1 MNIRIVGWLPALIC
15 LLVAAAGAIA
25 LAVVGTFYYL
35 SPTLPEVASIRQ
47 IKLQTPLR
55 VYSRDGVLIAQIGEQ
70 RRIPVRYSEL
80 PNRVIEAFLAAE
92 DDRFFEHPGIDWQG
106 ITRALLFA
114 LGMPGPGGGG
124 STLTQ
129 QLVRTTLIQNEP
141 TVRRKLREIFLSVT
155 LEDELSKEEILEL
168 YLNTVFLGQRAY
180 GVAAAA
186 EVYFGKALNELTIA
200 EAALLAGIPQRPSS
214 YNPIAS
220 RKMAERRRAYVL
232 RRMLEQGFITA
243 DEQRLAMA
251 EPVSGEFAE
260 SAAPLN
266 APYVAELVRLDLEE
280 RYGDAIYT
288 DGFVAYS
295 SIDSRLQRAAD
306 IALRAATLEYDQRHG
321 YRGPLKR
328 TKLPP
333 VETPKDIDAV
343 LADVPS
349 YGGLVPAVVTAVEA
363 RSATV
368 ATSRLGTFSLPLGQ
382 VQWARAALGNGSQGP
397 AIRSVAD
404 VLSRGDIVYIL
415 PQGSGRAWLAQLP
428 EAQGAIVSMDP
439 MDGAIV
445 AMSGGFD
452 YFASKFNRAT
462 QARRHAGSAFKPFIY
477 SAALA
482 NGFSPSSILLDAPV
496 VYEAPRGEGSAD
508 WRPKN
513 DDLRFSGPITL
524 RAALARSRNLV
535 SIRLVRAMGLETARA
550 HALRFGFQPE
560 HLPENVTI
568 ALGTGQV
575 TPLEMAAGFSA
586 FANGGFG
593 VKPYLIDRVLD
604 RNGNLLWE
612 AQPLQAC
619 RNCEDGDGE
628 TALSPDRLMSYGGR
642 TARTDMVDVDGSL
655 EVPLAERAPQIIS
668 KGNAFIVTDMLK
680 DVILAGTARRA
691 LSLGRRDLAGKTGT
705 SNDVRDTWFAGFTP
719 ELVAVSWVGFDTERS
734 LGALEQGGRTALP
747 MWIYFMREALRGQPE
762 TREPMPAGV
771 IRARVSAVTGQ
782 PTGWNDPDAVLD
794 YFLEGQLDGQPAPD
808 QADRPVMPLPRPPAS
823 HEPIF

>member
-1 MNIRIVGWLPALIC
+1 MNNRLGHWLRAFAY
-15 LLVAAAGAIA
+15 LLAAGAGAIG
-25 LAVVGTFYYL
+25 LAVIGTFYYL

-55 VYSRDGVLIAQIGEQ
+55 VYSRDGILIAQIGEQ
-70 RRIPVRYSEL
+70 RRIPVRYAEL
-80 PNRVIEAFLAAE
+80 PDRVIKAFLAAE

-106 ITRALLFA
+106 ITRAVLFA

-124 STLTQ
+124 STITQ

-186 EVYFGKALNELTIA
+186 EVYFGKTLTDLSIA

-214 YNPIAS
+214 YNPVAS
-220 RKMAERRRAYVL
+220 RKMAEGRRAYVL
-232 RRMLEQGFITA
+232 RRMLEQGFITP

-251 EPVSGEFAE
+251 EAVSGELAGP
-260 SAAPLN
+260 AASLS
-266 APYVAELVRLDLEE
+266 APYVAELVRLDLEK
-280 RYGDAIYT
+280 RYGEAIYT

-321 YRGPLKR
+321 YRGPLGR
-328 TKLPP
+328 TTLPP
-333 VETPKDIDAV
+333 VETSREIDAS

-349 YGGLVPAVVTAVEA
+349 FGGLVPAVVTAVEA

-368 ATSRLGTFSLPLGQ
+368 ATSRLGTVSLPLSQ
-382 VQWARAALGNGSQGP
+382 VQWARAALGNGSLGP
-397 AIRSVAD
+397 AIKSVSD
-404 VLSRGDIVYIL
+404 VLSRGDIIYIL
-415 PQGSGRAWLAQLP
+415 PQGNGRAWLTQIP
-428 EAQGAIVSMDP
+428 EAQGAMVSLDP
-439 MDGAIV
+439 VDGAIL

-477 SAALA
+477 SAALD
-482 NGFSPSSILLDAPV
+482 NGFAPSSILLDAPV

-513 DDLRFSGPITL
+513 DDSRFSGPITL

-535 SIRLVRAMGLETARA
+535 SIRLIRAIGLETTRA

-560 HLPENVTI
+560 HVPENVTI
-568 ALGTGQV
+568 ALGTAQV

-593 VKPYLIDRVLD
+593 IKPYLIDRVLD
-604 RNGNLLWE
+604 GNGKLLWE

-619 RNCEDGDGE
+619 RNCEDDDSE
-628 TALSPDRLMSYGGR
+628 TPNILSSFGGK

-655 EVPLAERAPQIIS
+655 DVPPAERAPQIIS
-668 KGNAFIVTDMLK
+668 KGNAFIVTDMLR

-691 LSLGRRDLAGKTGT
+691 VSLGRTDLAGKTGT
-705 SNDVRDTWFAGFTP
+705 SNDVRDTWFAGYTP
-719 ELVAVSWVGFDTERS
+719 ELVAVSWVGFDAERS

-747 MWIYFMREALRGQPE
+747 MWIHFMREALRGQPE
-762 TREPMPAGV
+762 TRVPMPEGV

-794 YFLEGQLDGQPAPD
+794 YFLEGQLDGQPVPD
-808 QADRPVMPLPRPPAS
+808 SEEQPVMTPPRPATS